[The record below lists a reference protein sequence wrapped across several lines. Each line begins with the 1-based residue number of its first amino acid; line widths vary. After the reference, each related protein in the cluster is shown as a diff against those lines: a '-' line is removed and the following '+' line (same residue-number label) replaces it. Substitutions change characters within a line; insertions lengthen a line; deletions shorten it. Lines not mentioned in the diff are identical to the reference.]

1 MHDSHFNLVVS
12 GDSDLATLGSLSY
25 RFNIG
30 PIIKTVNI
38 EKDKSMGSKQLEKE
52 VEECNDDDINAVKS
66 KLKKYKEI
74 WG

>member
-1 MHDSHFNLVVS
+1 
-12 GDSDLATLGSLSY
+12 LSY

-38 EKDKSMGSKQLEKE
+38 EKDKSMNSKQLEKE

>member
-1 MHDSHFNLVVS
+1 MHDSHFNLDVS